1 MSCLRPKLL
10 IAFLVL
16 PLLILGLAACG
27 SDDGGVPGTPVGPS
41 GQANE
46 VLVELMQ
53 TRFTGETNDGEPRF
67 INVQVR
73 DNRQTTGFNVLME
86 FNGDEY
92 DSIVEEFRT
101 INTWMANAYA
111 DLFTSGHDVA
121 EGHMSARMQVIGRQG
136 TSPNSIVYKTRLKR
150 EDAEGIDWAN
160 VANIDFREI
169 WDVLI
174 LNPTWRQAL
183 TEAGEIS
190 TDS

>member
-1 MSCLRPKLL
+1 MSYLRPKLFVAL
-10 IAFLVL
+10 LVF
-16 PLLILGLAACG
+16 PLLALSLAACG
-27 SDDGGVPGTPVGPS
+27 SDGGDEVGTPVGPS

-46 VLVELMQ
+46 VLVQLMQ

-73 DNRQTTGFNVLME
+73 ENRQTTGFNVLVE

-92 DSIVEEFRT
+92 ESIIEEFRT
-101 INTWMANAYA
+101 INVWMANAYA

-150 EDAEGIDWAN
+150 EDAEGVDWAN

-183 TEAGEIS
+183 TEAGEITPES
-190 TDS
+190 

>member
-1 MSCLRPKLL
+1 MSYLRPKLFVAL
-10 IAFLVL
+10 LVFPLLVL
-16 PLLILGLAACG
+16 SLAACG
-27 SDDGGVPGTPVGPS
+27 SDGGDEVGTPVGPS

-46 VLVELMQ
+46 VLAQLMQ
-53 TRFTGETNDGEPRF
+53 TRFTGDTNDGEPRF

-73 DNRQTTGFNVLME
+73 ENRQTTGFNVLVE

-92 DSIVEEFRT
+92 ETITEEFRT
-101 INTWMANAYA
+101 INVWMANAYA

-136 TSPNSIVYKTRLKR
+136 TSPNSIVYKTRLKL

>member
-1 MSCLRPKLL
+1 MSYLRPKLL
-10 IAFLVL
+10 IAFLVF
-16 PLLILGLAACG
+16 PLLVLSLAACG
-27 SDDGGVPGTPVGPS
+27 SDGGDEVGTPVGPS

-46 VLVELMQ
+46 VLAQLMQ

-73 DNRQTTGFNVLME
+73 DNRQTTGFNVLVE

-92 DSIVEEFRT
+92 ETIVEEFRT
-101 INTWMANAYA
+101 INTWMADAYS
-111 DLFTSGHDVA
+111 DLFTSGLDVA

-160 VANIDFREI
+160 VSNIDFREI

>member
-1 MSCLRPKLL
+1 MSYLRPKLL
-10 IAFLVL
+10 IAIFVF
-16 PLLILGLAACG
+16 PLLALNLAACG
-27 SDDGGVPGTPVGPS
+27 SDDGGATGTPVGPS

-46 VLVELMQ
+46 VLAELMQ

-73 DNRQTTGFNVLME
+73 ANRQTTGFNVLAE
-86 FNGDEY
+86 FNGDEFET
-92 DSIVEEFRT
+92 IVEEFQA
-101 INTWMANAYA
+101 INVLMADAYA

-150 EDAEGIDWAN
+150 EDAEGINWAN
-160 VANIDFREI
+160 RANIDFREI
-169 WDVLI
+169 WEILI

-190 TDS
+190 TES

>member
-1 MSCLRPKLL
+1 MSYLRPKLL
-10 IAFLVL
+10 IAFLVF
-16 PLLILGLAACG
+16 PLLVLSLAACG
-27 SDDGGVPGTPVGPS
+27 SDGGDEIGTPVGPS

-46 VLVELMQ
+46 VLAQLMQ

-73 DNRQTTGFNVLME
+73 ENRQTTGFNVLVE

-92 DSIVEEFRT
+92 ESIIEEFRT
-101 INTWMANAYA
+101 INVWMANAYA

-150 EDAEGIDWAN
+150 EDAEGVDWAN

-183 TEAGEIS
+183 TEAGEITPES
-190 TDS
+190 

>member
-1 MSCLRPKLL
+1 MSYLRPKLL
-10 IAFLVL
+10 IAIIAL
-16 PLLILGLAACG
+16 PLLVLYFAACG
-27 SDDGGVPGTPVGPS
+27 SDGGDAVGTPVGPS

-46 VLVELMQ
+46 VLAQLMQ

-73 DNRQTTGFNVLME
+73 DNRQTTGFNVLVE
-86 FNGDEY
+86 FNGDEFET
-92 DSIVEEFRT
+92 ITEEFRT
-101 INTWMANAYA
+101 INAWMADAYA
-111 DLFTSGHDVA
+111 DLFTSGLDVA

-160 VANIDFREI
+160 KDSVDFRGI

-183 TEAGEIS
+183 TEAGEI
-190 TDS
+190 TPDS

>member
-1 MSCLRPKLL
+1 MSYLRPKLL
-10 IAFLVL
+10 IAFLVF
-16 PLLILGLAACG
+16 PLLVLSLAACG
-27 SDDGGVPGTPVGPS
+27 SDGGDEVGTPVGPS

-46 VLVELMQ
+46 VLVQLMQ

-73 DNRQTTGFNVLME
+73 ENRQTTGFNVLVE

-92 DSIVEEFRT
+92 ESIIEEFRT
-101 INTWMANAYA
+101 INVWMANAYA

-183 TEAGEIS
+183 TEAGEITPES
-190 TDS
+190 

>member
-1 MSCLRPKLL
+1 MSYLRPTLL
-10 IAFLVL
+10 ITIIVFPLLVL
-16 PLLILGLAACG
+16 NLAACG
-27 SDDGGVPGTPVGPS
+27 SDGGDAIGTPVGPS

-46 VLVELMQ
+46 VLAELMR
-53 TRFTGETNDGEPRF
+53 TRFTGETNDGEPRY

-73 DNRQTTGFNVLME
+73 ENRQTTGFNVLVE

-92 DSIVEEFRT
+92 ETIVEEFRT
-101 INTWMANAYA
+101 INVWMADAYA
-111 DLFTSGHDVA
+111 DLFTSGRDVA

-150 EDAEGIDWAN
+150 EDAERIDWAN
-160 VANIDFREI
+160 RANVDFREI

-190 TDS
+190 TES